1 MSIAKLEWQRLK
13 IFNQR
18 PILVLFV
25 SKLLNQKTYLIQAVF
40 NEIEAIFYMYFC
52 LFEEIV
58 LRCKKIT
65 RTV

>member
-25 SKLLNQKTYLIQAVF
+25 SKLLNQKTYIIQAVF
-40 NEIEAIFYMYFC
+40 NEIEAIF
-52 LFEEIV
+52 
-58 LRCKKIT
+58 
-65 RTV
+65 